1 MKKYNYIDLFA
12 GCGGL
17 TDGFEQTKR
26 YRPLAFVEWDKN
38 AVNTLKNRLITKW
51 RVDNIEERV

>member
-17 TDGFEQTKR
+17 TDGFEQTNK
-26 YRPLAFVEWDKN
+26 YTPHAFVEWDKN
-38 AVNTLKNRLITKW
+38 ASNTLKHRLK
-51 RVDNIEERV
+51 N